1 MIKTRYLA
9 CTALIAANF
18 ASSFEAG
25 AQTTAPPKPV
35 RAAINPQ
42 ARAPQL
48 EAKAIDLLREMSASL
63 TGAKSLAFTA
73 ITTYESPSSVGP
85 ALAYA
90 TSSEVLLQRPD
101 RLRVIA
107 LGDGP
112 ASEFSYD
119 GKTITAFAPAE
130 NLVAVAPAP
139 PTIDAMLKQAFDNA
153 AIYFPFA
160 DL

>member
-1 MIKTRYLA
+1 MIRLQRSA
-9 CTALIAANF
+9 CTLLVALSLSPMADAIAQQPPPTKPARS
-18 ASSFEAG
+18 AAKS
-25 AQTTAPPKPV
+25 AQAE
-35 RAAINPQ
+35 
-42 ARAPQL
+42 L
-48 EAKAIDLLREMSASL
+48 ETKAIDLLRAMGGALTTANSMS
-63 TGAKSLAFTA
+63 FTA
-73 ITTYESPSSVGP
+73 VTTYESPSSVGP
-85 ALAYA
+85 ALAYG
-90 TSSEVLLQRPD
+90 TISEVLLQRPD
-101 RLRVIA
+101 RLRVLT